1 MADDV
6 VSETFFELPFPRA
19 ELWAVLSR
27 TDWLNRAVGLPP
39 VTYETRP
46 LPEGG
51 TAVFGKAR
59 IAGQELRWREWPF
72 EWREPDCY
80 VVRRDYESG
89 PLRVAVLGL
98 DLEATPEGT
107 RLRVH
112 ARLTPRHA
120 LGRLLVRTMMLPQA
134 ERAFQSVVGHLR
146 NGLAKRERPLLP
158 RLAVSPVV
166 ESVLADR
173 LARLRNAGA
182 DPISLE
188 RLETFLRQ
196 GADVEMTHI
205 RPRALAREWKMDEW
219 DLLRL
224 LLVATRSGLLQ
235 FRWEV
240 LCPNCRSSRA
250 APAVALSGLK
260 REAHCDVCDIR
271 FDGEFDR
278 SVELKFSVHPGV
290 RPVPEQTFCLAGP
303 GGKPHVV
310 AQALLRPGEER
321 VWAWPCDTAELRL
334 RSPQTAQPWSAGSL
348 PVAGVVE
355 CKPGG
360 FVLASD
366 REDAGLRLRN
376 PNAYPVQVVLE
387 RVARDP
393 DVLTAAEATNWQ
405 LFRELFATEVVSP
418 DEQVTVGEQV
428 VLFTDLR
435 GSTAMYHDLG
445 DAAAYARVR
454 DHFGVVIAAIRARH
468 GGVVKTIG
476 DAVMAVFSRAEDG
489 LAAADAMFQGIAE
502 ANRATPD
509 RLQLV
514 LKAGLHAGPCL
525 AVNANDRLDY
535 FGTTINLA
543 ARLVDCSRG
552 GELAVSDDVFARA
565 TVRGWLGE
573 RFLSAEP
580 AHIVP
585 RGLNE
590 PVMFW
595 RIGMGDGA
603 GGQLNTGERE

>member
-1 MADDV
+1 MAVDV
-6 VSETFFELPFPRA
+6 VSETFFELPFPRS
-19 ELWAVLSR
+19 ELWPVLGR

-39 VTYETRP
+39 VSYETRP

-51 TAVFGKAR
+51 AAVFGRAR
-59 IAGQELRWREWPF
+59 IAGVELRWREWPF
-72 EWREPDCY
+72 EWREPDHY
-80 VVRRDYESG
+80 IVRRDYETG
-89 PLRVAVLGL
+89 PLRVAILGV
-98 DLEATPEGT
+98 DLLETPNGT

-112 ARLTPRHA
+112 ATLTPRNA
-120 LGRLLVRTMMLPQA
+120 IGRLLIRSVMVPQA
-134 ERAFQSVVGHLR
+134 NRAFETVVEHLR
-146 NGLAKRERPLLP
+146 KNLIKRERPLLP
-158 RLAVSPVV
+158 KLPVSPVV
-166 ESVLADR
+166 ESVLAERLSRLRTVGADSYA
-173 LARLRNAGA
+173 LARLEA
-182 DPISLE
+182 
-188 RLETFLRQ
+188 FLRQ

-205 RPRALAREWKMDEW
+205 RPRALAREWKMDDW

-224 LLVATRSGLLQ
+224 LLVATRNGLFQ

-240 LCPNCRSSRA
+240 LCPNCRSSRS
-250 APAVALSGLK
+250 APAATLSGLK

-271 FDGEFDR
+271 FDGEFDQ

-310 AQALLRPGEER
+310 VQALLQPGEER
-321 VWAWPCDTAELRL
+321 EWRWPEDMNGLRL
-334 RSPQTAQPWSAGSL
+334 RSPQVAAPWSGEPL
-348 PVAGVVE
+348 PTAGVLE
-355 CKPGG
+355 CRSDG
-360 FVLASD
+360 FAVVD
-366 REDAGLRLRN
+366 GEREVGLRLRN
-376 PNAYPVQVVLE
+376 PNAFPVQIVLE

-418 DEQVTVGEQV
+418 DEQVTMGEQV

-454 DHFGVVIAAIRARH
+454 DHFGVVIAAIQARH

-489 LAAADAMFQGIAE
+489 FAAADAMFKGIDT
-502 ANRATPD
+502 ANRAGPD

-565 TVRGWLGE
+565 SVRGWLGG
-573 RFLSAEP
+573 RLLTAEP
-580 AHIVP
+580 GQIVP
-585 RGLNE
+585 RGFTG

-595 RIGMGDGA
+595 RIAMGGDDPSEPGVV
-603 GGQLNTGERE
+603 GVV